1 MSEQRD
7 CPERPLVKDPIFAQR
22 RVERL
27 LHERLPCPSSDLSHI
42 AHAILARR
50 SELLARLQPLPTPCY
65 VFDRA
70 GLAQALQEFR
80 QTFAAHL
87 PRHHS
92 FFAVKSNPHPWVLAE
107 AVQQGFGLD
116 VSSGRELTQALAL
129 PDCPIVFSGP
139 AKSQEDHDRAV
150 AHSDRIIVHLDS
162 FSELLRLSQTA
173 QQRGREV
180 RAGVRVNLSGHGAW
194 SKFGIPLADLPRFLR
209 LAWESPAVDL
219 QGVQFHLSWNRSPAP
234 YVDSLSAL
242 ADVLSTLSPTE
253 RQRLRFID
261 IGGGFRPHRSE
272 GYFPADH
279 PQGSLLAAAADFYDE
294 PCEFTAPYFVK
305 DSVPLFDYA
314 GAIGQVVRERIAP
327 LGDFAIFTEPGRVVA
342 TYAMHLAMRVVDKK
356 SDALVI
362 VDGGIHMVGWERY
375 LQIYHPVVNLTHPA
389 EAELAV
395 RLGGSLCDCEDVLG
409 RYCYA
414 ERMEEGDLLLIPY
427 QGAYSY
433 TTAQNFIRDI
443 PPVIDLHPDPTAS

>member
-1 MSEQRD
+1 MSEHRD
-7 CPERPLVKDPIFAQR
+7 RPERPLVKDPIFAQQ

-27 LHERLPCPSSDLSHI
+27 LHERLPLPSSDLSHI

-65 VFDRA
+65 VFDGA
-70 GLAQALQEFR
+70 GLAQALQDFR
-80 QTFAAHL
+80 QTFSAQL

-92 FFAVKSNPHPWVLAE
+92 FFAVKSNPHPWVLAA

-139 AKSQEDHDRAV
+139 AKSQEDHERAV
-150 AHSDRIIVHLDS
+150 AYSDRIIVHLDS

-173 QQRGREV
+173 QQRGRTV

-209 LAWESPAVDL
+209 LAWESPGIDL

-234 YVDSLSAL
+234 YVQSLSAIAEIL
-242 ADVLSTLSPTE
+242 ASLSPVE
-253 RQRLRFID
+253 RRRLRLLD

-272 GYFPADH
+272 GYFPTDH
-279 PQGSLLAAAADFYDE
+279 PLGSLLATAADHYDE
-294 PCEFTAPYFVK
+294 PCEFTVPYFVK
-305 DSVPLFDYA
+305 DSVPLADYA
-314 GAIGQVVRERIAP
+314 AAIGQTLRDRVAP
-327 LGDFAIFTEPGRVVA
+327 ILDCEVYSEPGRIVS
-342 TYAMHLAMRVVDKK
+342 TFAMHIALRVVDRK
-356 SDALVI
+356 SDDLVI

-375 LQIYHPVVNLTHPA
+375 LAIYHPVVNLTHPA
-389 EAELAV
+389 SAELAV
-395 RLGGSLCDCEDVLG
+395 RIGGSLCDCEDIFG

-414 ERMEEGDLLLIPY
+414 ERMEEGDILLIPY

-443 PPVIDLHPDPTAS
+443 PKVVSLGPAPTA